1 MSPKLRENT
10 QWTAEKIYR
19 REIGS
24 KFAVA
29 NRVFYNSYLWLQKL
43 VLLDITR
50 QLIKG
55 LHWEYIVLRSF
66 YVVFAGT
73 YIAVQVV
80 TFSECNPFH
89 LYWQVLPYPGTC
101 SQAQTQ
107 LLTLGV
113 LNIITDIMLMALPV
127 PIFFYYWKRPLLQ
140 RLHIASLFCMGFFIV
155 IITAIRLPQ
164 NHNQAVS
171 QVNRTTWAS
180 IELFVAALAVN
191 APVLYTLRRKN
202 QRGQPPPPAT
212 VIELSDG
219 PASDSPMVQENAA
232 HFHQTRV
239 DTAMVPDTP
248 KLKR

>member
-1 MSPKLRENT
+1 
-10 QWTAEKIYR
+10 
-19 REIGS
+19 
-24 KFAVA
+24 
-29 NRVFYNSYLWLQKL
+29 
-43 VLLDITR
+43 
-50 QLIKG
+50 
-55 LHWEYIVLRSF
+55 
-66 YVVFAGT
+66 
-73 YIAVQVV
+73 
-80 TFSECNPFH
+80 
-89 LYWQVLPYPGTC
+89 
-101 SQAQTQ
+101 
-107 LLTLGV
+107 
-113 LNIITDIMLMALPV
+113 MLMALPI

-191 APVLYTLRRKN
+191 APVLYTLRRRN

-232 HFHQTRV
+232 QFHQTRV